1 MTFAWLAFTC
11 VIVACAG
18 DGCACVC
25 VLLLLFFLSTDLAV
39 AWMHACACV
48 GVCVIDVLCVLTMM
62 WLGGS

>member
-1 MTFAWLAFTC
+1 MLATDVPVFVC
-11 VIVACAG
+11 C
-18 DGCACVC
+18 GCF
-25 VLLLLFFLSTDLAV
+25 FFLSTHLAM